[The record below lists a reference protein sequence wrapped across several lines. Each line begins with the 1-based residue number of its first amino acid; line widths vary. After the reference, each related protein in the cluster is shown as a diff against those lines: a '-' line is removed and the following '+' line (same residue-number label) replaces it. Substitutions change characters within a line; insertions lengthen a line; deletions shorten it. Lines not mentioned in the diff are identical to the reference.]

1 MRRCPAGCDARET
14 HPNLCRAE
22 RLQRNG
28 TGINYN
34 MRAASWIDADHAGTF
49 LGQHA
54 ILVLGL
60 VLASMFGAAIGLWRL
75 LDQQESRLWNFGNAA
90 WKLFQNLPM
99 VSHFRDRFPRAWT
112 MVTHRLS
119 PEGYLGLHFTISLC
133 VLSVTA
139 ASFFA
144 LADEVGEQDWL
155 VHFDRSLSASLHEH
169 STLHAVKIFR
179 FVTDLGNV
187 STLALI
193 GLLVTIALVAIRRWQ
208 LLFVWAIALLGT
220 GFINEFLKNTFQR
233 VRPQLLNPWI
243 TEPGWSFPSGHA
255 MGSLVVYGMLA
266 YSIDLMVTS
275 RALRVC
281 LIFVTI
287 SLVIAIGFSRIYLG
301 VHYFSDV
308 IAGYLAASFWLALCI
323 SGNEVARRHRKLS
336 DLQGR

>member
-1 MRRCPAGCDARET
+1 M
-14 HPNLCRAE
+14 
-22 RLQRNG
+22 
-28 TGINYN
+28 
-34 MRAASWIDADHAGTF
+34 
-49 LGQHA
+49 
-54 ILVLGL
+54 VLGL
-60 VLASMFGAAIGLWRL
+60 VLASMFGAAIGLWHL
-75 LDQQESRLWNFGNAA
+75 LDQQESRLWNIADAA
-90 WKLFQNLPM
+90 CKRFQKLPV

-119 PEGYLGLHFTISLC
+119 PEGYLRLHFTISLC
-133 VLSVTA
+133 ALSVTA

-169 STLHAVKIFR
+169 STLHTVRIFR

-187 STLALI
+187 STLASI
-193 GLLVTIALVAIRRWQ
+193 GLLIAIALVVSWRWQ
-208 LLFVWAIALLGT
+208 LLCVWAIALLGA

-243 TEPGWSFPSGHA
+243 TESGWSFPSGHA

-266 YSIDLMVTS
+266 YSIGLMVSS

-281 LIFVTI
+281 IVFVSI

-323 SGNEVARRHRKLS
+323 SGNDVARRHRKLRS
-336 DLQGR
+336 VEEGQQNSETV